1 MARVLYP
8 VPARLANSEG
18 ISLVFAEFP
27 SIPRKTHEAGA
38 HAAGTEHKPAV
49 IQSSR
54 WPVPHPVTLEA
65 SQTHLQ
71 APGGLTP
78 QAVQLQFA
86 SEPGRSSPCSRPRK
100 SCGHNTFCCT
110 SHCVALI
117 VLCGY
122 FGYYKLEFCGNP
134 VSGKSI
140 TTTFQTFTYFVSL
153 VTFQ

>member
-1 MARVLYP
+1 MLCPVLARP
-8 VPARLANSEG
+8 ANSDG

-54 WPVPHPVTLEA
+54 WPVPHPVTLEE

-71 APGGLTP
+71 APGRLTP

-122 FGYYKLEFCGNP
+122 FDYYKLEFCGNP

-140 TTTFQTFTYFVSL
+140 ASTFQTFAYFVSL